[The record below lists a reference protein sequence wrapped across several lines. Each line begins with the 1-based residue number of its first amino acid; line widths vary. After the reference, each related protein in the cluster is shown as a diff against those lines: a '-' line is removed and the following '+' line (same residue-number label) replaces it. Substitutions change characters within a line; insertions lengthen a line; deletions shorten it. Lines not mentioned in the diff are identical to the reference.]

1 MASQFQLQTGNMK
14 NWVNTS
20 SALLKLF
27 VYSINNILVEFVM
40 LLLVEK

>member
-1 MASQFQLQTGNMK
+1 L
-14 NWVNTS
+14 NTS
-20 SALLKLF
+20 SSLLKLF